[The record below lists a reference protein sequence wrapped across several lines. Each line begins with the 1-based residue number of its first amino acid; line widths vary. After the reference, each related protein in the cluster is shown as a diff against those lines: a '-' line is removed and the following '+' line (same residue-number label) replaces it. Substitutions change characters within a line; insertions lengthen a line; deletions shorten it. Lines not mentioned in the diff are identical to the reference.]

1 MLNPRNMPSE
11 EDAVRLLEKN
21 GARCVE
27 DAKFQI
33 ETERYVGT
41 NGPLRGKLFEFPD
54 ADTAREAISN
64 LISRAPQK
72 QWTPHFE
79 RLSPTRLEFIGI
91 ASSIGLQPFL
101 LDPGPVFGLCRYF
114 CYNETT
120 GENLGVIQFPLT
132 ENEGRDLDLLE
143 ELFSESTGN
152 QLGYALR
159 KDDEF

>member
-1 MLNPRNMPSE
+1 MFGSRKMPSE
-11 EDAVRLLEKN
+11 EQAVHFLEQQ
-21 GARCVE
+21 GGRRV
-27 DAKFQI
+27 DDGKFHQD
-33 ETERYVGT
+33 TVRYLGR
-41 NGPLRGKLFEFPD
+41 NGPLRGVLFEFPD
-54 ADTAREAISN
+54 QDTAREALDNLSN
-64 LISRAPQK
+64 RFGDK
-72 QWTPHFE
+72 KWTPNFD
-79 RLSPTRLEFIGI
+79 RISPSRIEFIGI

-159 KDDEF
+159 KDDEL